1 MKELNHYFS
10 AVVIGFITLLS
21 ITPSAHAL
29 KSSTLDT
36 ANSYGVV
43 QQQTISQYQNL
54 PPLEDPVYTSP
65 PPATCGYSGLPPLNS
80 TQEEFD
86 RWDRCESAERARVR
100 SGSTDHSGSRRAI
113 CTGECVQ
120 KCSTLSSF
128 SQAAGDACRREVRD
142 CQAQCR

>member
-36 ANSYGVV
+36 ANSYGVR

-86 RWDRCESAERARVR
+86 RWDRCQNAERAR
-100 SGSTDHSGSRRAI
+100 TRA
-113 CTGECVQ
+113 ENEQ
-120 KCSTLSSF
+120 
-128 SQAAGDACRREVRD
+128 QQQRDRREEEANERD
-142 CQAQCR
+142 HQNQLRRIERIFH